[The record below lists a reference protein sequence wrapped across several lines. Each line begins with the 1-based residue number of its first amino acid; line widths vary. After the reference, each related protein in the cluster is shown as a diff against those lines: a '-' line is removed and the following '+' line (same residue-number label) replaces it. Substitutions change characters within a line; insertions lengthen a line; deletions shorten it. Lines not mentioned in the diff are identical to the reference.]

1 MKNDRL
7 PEIDHTLLSIN
18 PEKEQNIKTNTE
30 YGNYCKALKSLRDIH
45 EQITSIKTRFDTLTK
60 RYKRPKRTHIIKR
73 EKT

>member
-1 MKNDRL
+1 MKDDRL

-18 PEKEQNIKTNTE
+18 PEKEINMKTNTE
-30 YGNYCKALKSLRDIH
+30 YGNYCKALRSLRDIH

-60 RYKRPKRTHIIKR
+60 RYKRPKRTHIFKR